1 MRYLTISL
9 AALPSLAVGQAH
21 ATMRPTVQSSLETPV
36 PPPPPEPLTIY
47 DPTAGPF
54 VVRLTRREEID
65 DDQYGVIANAVA
77 NWRGPPLQVFQIC
90 YQSDK
95 DRREQPDLVALHKV
109 ADALKAQGA
118 EAVVMPDG
126 AYCALSSERSKWPSA
141 YVLIMGVVRL

>member
-1 MRYLTISL
+1 L
-9 AALPSLAVGQAH
+9 ALLPAGGVC
-21 ATMRPTVQSSLETPV
+21 ATMPQTPPSPRQV
-36 PPPPPEPLTIY
+36 GPLMPPPPEPGTIY

-77 NWRGPPLQVFQIC
+77 NWRGPPLQAFEIC
-90 YQSDK
+90 YQSRKGHRDPT
-95 DRREQPDLVALHKV
+95 DFVALKKV

-118 EAVVMPDG
+118 EAVVMPSGDD
-126 AYCALSSERSKWPSA
+126 CAPLSPRSTWPGA